1 MNRCPNREKVLL
13 NLKWFVNR
21 FIKSFESKL
30 IQAISYPSNSCV
42 QSPTGSSNVSS
53 PTLSASKVNI
63 VNENGYG
70 DLPSFRRLLDQQI
83 KCGNKR
89 LKNENSYSSR
99 DISNEIKDQKQTYH
113 SPLMKIRSLTNSP
126 LFRRLSFTLNNNKRQ
141 SLLSQDEKLD
151 FIKNHSDYD
160 EPCEFVR
167 RKPKVP
173 DITITR
179 KCYSNTQSP
188 SCTPFE
194 QNVPNKYRGP
204 LFQLAELTTES
215 QRFSSLSGFAQQLC
229 IIYEYQLGML
239 RNLPSIHAAAD
250 YVADVVIRAIKL
262 KKISGLNSRN
272 LTPMIL
278 FDTDCRP
285 STYGKTVKTLPLTV
299 TGEQMSWK
307 LGEMWTLP
315 GLRHNEVGGENCH
328 NLSIVTHFLSTVTP
342 NGDYSRSDIYGYRN
356 LILLTNEKNIETIN
370 NSNYDVYNT
379 NYPESLQLKSEVSH
393 NQRMNSY
400 FIISSFDYVTISNS
414 KIKPGNIPD
423 PPSSDDS
430 LNDEKLQNNDNKSS
444 SQSSPES
451 KAKEPSKRIH
461 SSSSIAML
469 RQHLHRAYR
478 PVFFL
483 IYNRPSVIEHLTECD
498 SFASFCKR
506 QALSPVMFL
515 NQPTTL
521 FDAKPYPCIYQNFD
535 LFKVSVA
542 GYLSPNECD
551 ISTYDSTYSNNHN
564 NDDNNHT
571 TNITTTTNN
580 NNVHNNLV
588 NKNNIL
594 SSDFIQQQQQ
604 IKEGYNNNNNGKSLM
619 HFPYFTSRRNVAA
632 YDNLGF
638 AR

>member
-30 IQAISYPSNSCV
+30 IQAISYASNSCV
-42 QSPTGSSNVSS
+42 QSPSGSSNVSS
-53 PTLSASKVNI
+53 PTLSASKVSI
-63 VNENGYG
+63 KNENVSS
-70 DLPSFRRLLDQQI
+70 DLPFIRRLLDQQI

-89 LKNENSYSSR
+89 LKNESSYSSR
-99 DISNEIKDQKQTYH
+99 DISVQNTDQKQTYH

-141 SLLSQDEKLD
+141 SLLSQDEKND
-151 FIKNHSDYD
+151 WIKNHSDFD

-173 DITITR
+173 DVTITR
-179 KCYSNTQSP
+179 KCYSNAQSP

-194 QNVPNKYRGP
+194 QNVSNTYRGP
-204 LFQLAELTTES
+204 LFRLAELTTES
-215 QRFSSLSGFAQQLC
+215 QRFSILSGFAQQLC

-262 KKISGLNSRN
+262 KKISGINSRT
-272 LTPMIL
+272 LTPLIL
-278 FDTDCRP
+278 FDGECRP
-285 STYGKTVKTLPLTV
+285 NTYNKTVKTLPLTV

-307 LGEMWTLP
+307 LGEIWTLP

-342 NGDYSRSDIYGYRN
+342 SGDYSRSDIYGYRN
-356 LILLTNEKNIETIN
+356 LILLTNEKNTETIN
-370 NSNYDVYNT
+370 NSNCYIYDTNFPSVAESFSLKSDVYH
-379 NYPESLQLKSEVSH
+379 SDK
-393 NQRMNSY
+393 MNSY
-400 FIISSFDYVTISNS
+400 FTISSFDYATISS
-414 KIKPGNIPD
+414 SRIKPGNIPD

-430 LNDEKLQNNDNKSS
+430 LTEENPQSTKRNDDTKSS
-444 SQSSPES
+444 SQSSPEN
-451 KAKEPSKRIH
+451 KIKESSRRNH
-461 SSSSIAML
+461 SSSSVVML

-506 QALSPVMFL
+506 QALSPRQSSHF
-515 NQPTTL
+515 PTTL
-521 FDAKPYPCIYQNFD
+521 TK
-535 LFKVSVA
+535 
-542 GYLSPNECD
+542 
-551 ISTYDSTYSNNHN
+551 
-564 NDDNNHT
+564 
-571 TNITTTTNN
+571 
-580 NNVHNNLV
+580 
-588 NKNNIL
+588 
-594 SSDFIQQQQQ
+594 
-604 IKEGYNNNNNGKSLM
+604 
-619 HFPYFTSRRNVAA
+619 
-632 YDNLGF
+632 
-638 AR
+638 

>member
-30 IQAISYPSNSCV
+30 IQAISYASNSCV
-42 QSPTGSSNVSS
+42 QSPSGSSNVSS
-53 PTLSASKVNI
+53 PTLSASKVSI
-63 VNENGYG
+63 KNENVSS
-70 DLPSFRRLLDQQI
+70 DLPFIRRLLDQQI

-89 LKNENSYSSR
+89 LKNESSYSSR
-99 DISNEIKDQKQTYH
+99 DISVQNTDQKQTYH

-141 SLLSQDEKLD
+141 SLLSQDEKND
-151 FIKNHSDYD
+151 WIKNHSDFD

-167 RKPKVP
+167 RKPKIP
-173 DITITR
+173 DVTITR
-179 KCYSNTQSP
+179 KCYSNAQSP

-194 QNVPNKYRGP
+194 QNVSNTYRGP
-204 LFQLAELTTES
+204 LFRLAELTTES
-215 QRFSSLSGFAQQLC
+215 QRFSILSGFAQQLC

-262 KKISGLNSRN
+262 KKISGINSRT
-272 LTPMIL
+272 LTPLIL
-278 FDTDCRP
+278 FDSECRP
-285 STYGKTVKTLPLTV
+285 NTYNKTVKTLPLTV

-307 LGEMWTLP
+307 LGEIWTLP

-342 NGDYSRSDIYGYRN
+342 CGDYSRSDIYGYRN
-356 LILLTNEKNIETIN
+356 LILLTNEKNTETIN
-370 NSNYDVYNT
+370 NSNCYIYDTNFPSVAESFSLKSDVYH
-379 NYPESLQLKSEVSH
+379 SDK
-393 NQRMNSY
+393 MNSY
-400 FIISSFDYVTISNS
+400 FTISSFDYATISSS

-430 LNDEKLQNNDNKSS
+430 LTEENPQSTKRNDDTKSS
-444 SQSSPES
+444 SQSSPEN
-451 KAKEPSKRIH
+451 KIKESSRRIH
-461 SSSSIAML
+461 SSSSVVML

-521 FDAKPYPCIYQNFD
+521 FDKKPYPCIYQNFD

-551 ISTYDSTYSNNHN
+551 ISKDSTYL
-564 NDDNNHT
+564 
-571 TNITTTTNN
+571 NN
-580 NNVHNNLV
+580 NNNTTSSSNNNLN
-588 NKNNIL
+588 NKNDTL
-594 SSDFIQQQQQ
+594 SSHVIQHQQQQQ
-604 IKEGYNNNNNGKSLM
+604 IKEGYNYGKSLM
-619 HFPYFTSRRNVAA
+619 HFPYFPSHRSVAA
-632 YDNLGF
+632 YDNPGF